1 MSNTTKTA
9 REMSLPFTSESS
21 ERREIARLLNE
32 FSLPRAIRRKA
43 ARKPLQGVEAEL
55 SDLMS
60 TRSNIGFKGNIYAPT
75 AITRTGTAGNF
86 QTTGEG
92 STFVPTAVGP
102 VQLSS
107 RQRPLLDALGVR
119 RIQSGGST
127 IQLPKFTAGTVA
139 IKAEGTDSDSSAATM
154 ATVTLTPQRASAHTF
169 VTEQLLTQG
178 GSDAVINAI
187 VSELQADIARII
199 DRTAFD
205 LLADS
210 TNGITTN
217 VEEATSTA
225 GTPAVVTQRPLTQ
238 DMLDDMLR
246 AAFDNG
252 AEMRN
257 MRYVASPKG
266 FETVQG
272 IQTNGV
278 HALDKVADVI
288 NGRSFYASQS
298 LVNHTDGT
306 ARVIVG
312 DWEQGLIACDFG
324 LLDVIVNPY
333 SYDTAGKVLIGVH
346 QYFDVQILDESVFSI
361 YREEV

>member
-1 MSNTTKTA
+1 M
-9 REMSLPFTSESS
+9 
-21 ERREIARLLNE
+21 
-32 FSLPRAIRRKA
+32 
-43 ARKPLQGVEAEL
+43 
-55 SDLMS
+55 
-60 TRSNIGFKGNIYAPT
+60 
-75 AITRTGTAGNF
+75 
-86 QTTGEG
+86 
-92 STFVPTAVGP
+92 
-102 VQLSS
+102 VQ
-107 RQRPLLDALGVR
+107 
-119 RIQSGGST
+119 I
-127 IQLPKFTAGTVA
+127 PKFTAGTVA
-139 IKAEGTDSDSSAATM
+139 IKGEAVDSDSSAAATSTITM
-154 ATVTLTPQRASAHTF
+154 APQRATAHTQ
-169 VTEQLLTQG
+169 VSHQLLIQG
-178 GSDAVINAI
+178 GADTVINAI
-187 VSELQADIARII
+187 VAELQADISRII

-205 LLADS
+205 LLAHS

-225 GTPAVVTQRPLTQ
+225 EDSTVTARPLTQ

-278 HALDKVADVI
+278 HALDKVTDVI

>member
-1 MSNTTKTA
+1 M
-9 REMSLPFTSESS
+9 
-21 ERREIARLLNE
+21 
-32 FSLPRAIRRKA
+32 
-43 ARKPLQGVEAEL
+43 
-55 SDLMS
+55 
-60 TRSNIGFKGNIYAPT
+60 
-75 AITRTGTAGNF
+75 
-86 QTTGEG
+86 
-92 STFVPTAVGP
+92 
-102 VQLSS
+102 
-107 RQRPLLDALGVR
+107 
-119 RIQSGGST
+119 
-127 IQLPKFTAGTVA
+127 
-139 IKAEGTDSDSSAATM
+139 
-154 ATVTLTPQRASAHTF
+154 
-169 VTEQLLTQG
+169 
-178 GSDAVINAI
+178 
-187 VSELQADIARII
+187 SELQADIARII

-225 GTPAVVTQRPLTQ
+225 GDPAVVTQRPLTQ

-288 NGRSFYASQS
+288 NGRPFYASQS

-324 LLDVIVNPY
+324 LLDVMVNPY
-333 SYDTAGKVLIGVH
+333 SYDTAGKV
-346 QYFDVQILDESVFSI
+346 
-361 YREEV
+361 